1 MTTAQW
7 NILLGAIAGG
17 VAGLLTQFIVPGLR
31 RHLLFVK
38 LHFKQCSKRGTRGT
52 ARICNC
58 YVLPLSGA
66 VAYINVENDAE
77 DVIEP
82 PKHFT
87 AFIGPGNAGKVEDDR
102 LCWSSTAPVSNPAI
116 IDIYGGE
123 EQALDIVDIQ
133 DGYIEIPS
141 EDGWASNQ
149 TENQVNVE
157 KERRKNSRVFLKR
170 KKYRAE
176 IKIVSKDAKA
186 KVFQILIDPEDAMY
200 PIRFER
206 ERDPY
211 EDGTC

>member
-1 MTTAQW
+1 M
-7 NILLGAIAGG
+7 
-17 VAGLLTQFIVPGLR
+17 
-31 RHLLFVK
+31 
-38 LHFKQCSKRGTRGT
+38 
-52 ARICNC
+52 
-58 YVLPLSGA
+58 
-66 VAYINVENDAE
+66 
-77 DVIEP
+77 
-82 PKHFT
+82 
-87 AFIGPGNAGKVEDDR
+87 
-102 LCWSSTAPVSNPAI
+102 
-116 IDIYGGE
+116 
-123 EQALDIVDIQ
+123 DIVDIQ

-157 KERRKNSRVFLKR
+157 KERRKDSRVFLKR

>member
-17 VAGLLTQFIVPGLR
+17 VAGLLTQFIVPGLP

-66 VAYINVENDAE
+66 VAYITVENDAE

>member
-66 VAYINVENDAE
+66 VAYITVENDAE

-87 AFIGPGNAGKVEDDR
+87 AFIGPVNAGKVEDDR

-116 IDIYGGE
+116 IDIYGGG
-123 EQALDIVDIQ
+123 EQGFDIVAISEC
-133 DGYIEIPS
+133 YHELPS
-141 EDGWASNQ
+141 KDRRGCYQ
-149 TENQVNVE
+149 TESQVHC
-157 KERRKNSRVFLKR
+157 R
-170 KKYRAE
+170 
-176 IKIVSKDAKA
+176 
-186 KVFQILIDPEDAMY
+186 
-200 PIRFER
+200 
-206 ERDPY
+206 
-211 EDGTC
+211 